1 MSEPLDT
8 ENDTARSYRLD
19 RLAGFSVIGAF
30 VFSLALLFVG
40 EPLFWVPFAA
50 GIGIGLPAF
59 AILADRERDRGGDRE
74 SGTDAGSGPGEET
87 EADGESEDV
96 GGTETDEAEKPKQ

>member
-1 MSEPLDT
+1 MSESPGS

-40 EPLFWVPFAA
+40 EPLFWVPFAV
-50 GIGIGLPAF
+50 GLGIGLPGF
-59 AILADRERDRGGDRE
+59 AILADRERDRTGRGGPVSADEADASDRGDE
-74 SGTDAGSGPGEET
+74 SG
-87 EADGESEDV
+87 
-96 GGTETDEAEKPKQ
+96 